1 MLMDKYIDLNNI
13 WEKVYTNVN
22 SAGISVDDFITYIED
37 NNWFDI
43 EPVIKHQDEH
53 DIVLIPSEKVEE
65 IIKNSTIFL
74 KRKFG
79 DKKEQ
84 VEELLDML
92 NGKLPKTAGYFKKYS
107 RENHLKYQQRIHIL
121 DFIITY
127 INDEIYTI
135 NSQNMEHILMIF
147 TNEKSKATGCIF
159 ADFLNWLTEQR
170 ITKYKKICIMRG
182 SRDGLSHRK
191 YAYGFDMY
199 MRLFYLLFS
208 ENSLEENRL
217 YEMIADNEKSA
228 VALLFLSLHMICALR
243 DEDIKRLPHPKLMDK
258 PDKVLDSIRNNNIS
272 DEDALISVEKILR
285 EIDMLQPKPNKTS
298 RYNNI
303 PYIKLFIPESIKV
316 HFGKLFAAAEA
327 HFMKSEQKRAYYI
340 YPVKSY
346 EEFDEYLWEDIAEI
360 FWEEDYSTRRMNK
373 TYMQFIQN
381 YVDYDLNN
389 SATIGEYPIG
399 YMFASFARSHK
410 VSYAEFSEMTA
421 VYLQDQSVTGHS
433 MEYIVRELEERGVC
447 SFVVSEMLEMT
458 YGAEYK
464 KLTMSEQTKIIEEL
478 GLNSYEIENTIITYE
493 NSLNNAVKVAEEIM
507 IIPEEKRKILVNTAL
522 NNIALGTAVSKNKDV
537 MCVMTAIG
545 KDCPYK
551 DRGNCIGCEYE
562 ILTKST
568 MYTLSAEF
576 NRNRK
581 LLGKTENPMLKQKY
595 KTILTKSILPAMNE
609 ILTWIKEKKGTDKVL
624 ELEKVVREV
633 TKND

>member
-1 MLMDKYIDLNNI
+1 MDKYIDLNNI

-22 SAGISVDDFITYIED
+22 STGISVDDFITYIED

-92 NGKLPKTAGYFKKYS
+92 NGKLPKTAGYFKKDS

-243 DEDIKRLPHPKLMDK
+243 DEDIKCLPHPKLMDK

-316 HFGKLFAAAEA
+316 HFGKLFSAAEA

-389 SATIGEYPIG
+389 SATIGEHPIG

-410 VSYAEFSEMTA
+410 VSYAEFSKMTA
-421 VYLQDQSVTGHS
+421 VYLQDQSVSGHS
-433 MEYIVRELEERGVC
+433 MEYIARQLEERGVC

-507 IIPEEKRKILVNTAL
+507 TIPEEKRKILVNIAL
-522 NNIALGTAVSKNKDV
+522 SNIALGTAVSKNKDV
-537 MCVMTAIG
+537 MCVMTAMG

-595 KTILTKSILPAMNE
+595 KTILIKSILPAMNE
-609 ILTWIKEKKGTDKVL
+609 IFTWIKEKKGTDKVL

-633 TKND
+633 TKNG